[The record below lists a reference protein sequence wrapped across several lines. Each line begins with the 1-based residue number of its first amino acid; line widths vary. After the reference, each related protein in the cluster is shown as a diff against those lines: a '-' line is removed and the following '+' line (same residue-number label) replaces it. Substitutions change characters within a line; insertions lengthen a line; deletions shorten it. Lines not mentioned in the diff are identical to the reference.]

1 MRKNAKRSCLAILAA
16 FLAACGAD
24 ILGFISMGAGVLA
37 LLAGSAGDL
46 TNSANATCVA
56 AAGDA
61 AISDCNGVLANGDL
75 LDGDNLALAAALRCY
90 ADSITEPNTVC
101 STGVWFKVAATVL
114 ADANA
119 KSQFAALPADRLITF
134 PTLTGTQ
141 TARVA
146 LESVISAATPND
158 SKGCTSGSMAQEQ
171 TTYMIIGFNG
181 VDTYTLDT
189 LIRETG
195 FVAPDAENN
204 SGVCQLS
211 GSPWDGDATND
222 IVKITYAAGQGIAFD
237 RDAQTTAESMTGTLT
252 ISFDNDSG
260 GAAGFWG
267 STGTGNVTMTI
278 DAHRSA
284 AGLVTG
290 SGICFSG
297 TGATTAC
304 VPADLL
310 VPRGAF

>member
-1 MRKNAKRSCLAILAA
+1 MRKNMKRSCLAILAA
-16 FLAACGAD
+16 ILAACGAE
-24 ILGFISMGAGVLA
+24 ILGFLSMGAGVLA

-56 AAGDA
+56 AANCDGTLTTG
-61 AISDCNGVLANGDL
+61 SLT
-75 LDGDNLALAAALRCY
+75 DGDNLALAAALRCY
-90 ADSITEPNTVC
+90 AASTVEPNTVC
-101 STGVWFKVAATVL
+101 NLGTGNIWFKSAATML

-119 KSQFAALPADRLITF
+119 KSQFAALPADRLLTF

-146 LESVISAATPND
+146 LESVVDPATLNA
-158 SKGCTSGSMAQEQ
+158 KGCTSGNIEQEQ
-171 TTYMIIGFNG
+171 TTYMIVGING
-181 VDTYTLDT
+181 AGDTYTLDT
-189 LIRETG
+189 LIREMGTT
-195 FVAPDAENN
+195 APDSASNG
-204 SGVCQLS
+204 GVCQLS
-211 GSPWDGDATND
+211 GGAWDGDATTD
-222 IVKITYAAGQGIAFD
+222 IVKITYAAGQGITFD

-267 STGTGNVTMTI
+267 STGTGNVTMTV

-297 TGATTAC
+297 AGATTAC
-304 VPADLL
+304 VPAALL
-310 VPRGAF
+310 LPLGAFSL